1 MENKDPAVGKCELPS
16 PFSLW
21 GTWEE
26 VSVELRATKAKE
38 MQKCSRK
45 EKQGAWWRRVVC
57 KREMT
62 IEKLNSGKKEICM
75 ALLPDIRVLNEKQ

>member
-26 VSVELRATKAKE
+26 VSVELRATKDKDRRCRSAAERRSKVLG
-38 MQKCSRK
+38 
-45 EKQGAWWRRVVC
+45 GAESYARGR
-57 KREMT
+57 
-62 IEKLNSGKKEICM
+62 
-75 ALLPDIRVLNEKQ
+75 